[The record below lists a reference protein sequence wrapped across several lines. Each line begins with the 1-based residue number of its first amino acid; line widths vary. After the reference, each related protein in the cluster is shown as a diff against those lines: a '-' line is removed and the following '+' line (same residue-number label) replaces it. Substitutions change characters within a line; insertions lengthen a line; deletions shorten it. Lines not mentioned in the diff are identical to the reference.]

1 MLSSQISVYNGI
13 LDLDL
18 YVYCQI
24 TIVEFVCEELRWIGM
39 FYFIL
44 FYFLFEKWNFCL
56 GFSLSLKSPLDFLLL
71 LLIYL
76 LLFHVVQC
84 FNC

>member
-13 LDLDL
+13 SDLDL

-39 FYFIL
+39 FYFI
-44 FYFLFEKWNFCL
+44 FY
-56 GFSLSLKSPLDFLLL
+56 LKNGISVWGFLLAL
-71 LLIYL
+71 NLPWIFSYCFYL
-76 LLFHVVQC
+76 FIIISRC
-84 FNC
+84 AMF